1 MNRINGWIEWL
12 DRMVGQTGWIE
23 WLDRMVVRMVGQ
35 DGWIGWLDR
44 MVGQNGW
51 IGWLDRMV
59 GQNGWIG
66 WLDEWL
72 DRMVGQDGCKDDW
85 MDERFAK
92 QFFLDMN
99 SQSRIRQVFLVVLQE
114 SISNI
119 VYSTWARCPQLFK
132 SLD

>member
-1 MNRINGWIEWL
+1 MVGYNGWIE
-12 DRMVGQTGWIE
+12 
-23 WLDRMVVRMVGQ
+23 
-35 DGWIGWLDR
+35 WLDR

-59 GQNGWIG
+59 GQDGWI
-66 WLDEWL
+66 EWL
-72 DRMVGQDGCKDDW
+72 DRMVEQDGCKDDW

-99 SQSRIRQVFLVVLQE
+99 SQRRIRQVFLVALQE

-119 VYSTWARCPQLFK
+119 VYSAWARCPQLFK